1 MLPRVKEQPALEA
14 QLLIW
19 KAQALL
25 TMSCAD
31 RALVAANRSWELHES
46 PHACHLMASCQQAL
60 GQTDEPVRLLRLGWQ
75 LFPDAV
81 HLPVQLAMM
90 LADQGRMHEALQV
103 LDDLL
108 STRPEVPP
116 DLEVFLFGFR
126 ANLLA
131 STGRWDEADD
141 LLQDG
146 LDCYPDSELLH
157 EAHGTLTEAWL
168 KLRCEEALA
177 DSWAE
182 TIDPLEGVAAE
193 VDEAITRSGHLA
205 ERSELEVLAARRLW
219 RAFMVAQQPRIQ
231 ALESWG
237 AAALLAVAELDG
249 DRPSAAAI
257 AHMMGARPGTVRS
270 ALARLRTY
278 ISGLEPQLALRSFA
292 AHGNPRLE
300 NPYSNP
306 ENNERD
312 NVLDFPTRRLV

>member
-1 MLPRVKEQPALEA
+1 MLPRVKEQPELEA

-31 RALVAANRSWELHES
+31 RALAAANRSWELHES

-60 GQTDEPVRLLRLGWQ
+60 GRTDEPVRLLRFGWQ

-81 HLPVQLAMM
+81 HLPVQLAMI
-90 LADQGRMHEALQV
+90 LADQGRLHEALQV
-103 LDDLL
+103 LHDLL
-108 STRPEVPP
+108 STRPEIPP
-116 DLEVFLFGFR
+116 DLEIFLYGFR

-177 DSWAE
+177 DSWSQ
-182 TIDPLEGVAAE
+182 TIEPLDGVAAE
-193 VDEAITRSGHLA
+193 VDEAIARSASLA

-219 RAFMVAQQPRIQ
+219 RAYLVAQQPRVQ
-231 ALESWG
+231 APEPWG
-237 AAALLAVAELDG
+237 AAAVLAVAELDG
-249 DRPSAAAI
+249 ERPSAAAV
-257 AHMMGARPGTVRS
+257 AHMMGARPSTVRS
-270 ALARLRTY
+270 ALARLRAY
-278 ISGLEPQLALRSFA
+278 LSSLEPQLALRSFA

-300 NPYSNP
+300 SPYATR
-306 ENNERD
+306 EHDDRD
-312 NVLDFPTRRLV
+312 NVLDFPTRRRA